1 MNIATSTMKV
11 GVLDVSDLSG
21 AGRTGRTGTLEW
33 DGSWLSIPLQ
43 LLLCKHLGLPVWI
56 DQGADLCG
64 HLFFHKGAHL
74 ERNLEAFFLRFKI
87 GNLESKGTLIETECA
102 HLLGH
107 IDTVF
112 ISLRRALQ
120 IWYRLQDKEAI
131 HSGNL
136 PTFLV
141 PFSPGDNIWLMMASG
156 GGYRA
161 TSWRGRC
168 KLLVGHRVRGR
179 WTTACF

>member
-1 MNIATSTMKV
+1 MSLIFPELEEPEELELWSGTAPGFRSRFNSFFASTLDSRFGSTRVQTFVGTCRGHMSLRMKR
-11 GVLDVSDLSG
+11 VLC
-21 AGRTGRTGTLEW
+21 
-33 DGSWLSIPLQ
+33 P
-43 LLLCKHLGLPVWI
+43 
-56 DQGADLCG
+56 

-120 IWYRLQDKEAI
+120 IWHRLQDEEAI
-131 HSGNL
+131 HGGNL

-141 PFSPGDNIWLMMASG
+141 PFSPG
-156 GGYRA
+156 
-161 TSWRGRC
+161 
-168 KLLVGHRVRGR
+168 
-179 WTTACF
+179 